1 MIDMKKSKINYLAL
15 LAWLVGMFL
24 IFSNLFFENTYW
36 VFSLLL
42 SLYLIVINILD
53 KDEINDKGLFSI
65 STNFAKLERVL
76 VFGISSFILINRFFN
91 VLPDLRFIM
100 TFEDSMINALLIFL
114 SCKFMPEIVFYS
126 MRTLLFDKVKVY
138 PNYSLKE
145 TQDDLK

>member
-42 SLYLIVINILD
+42 SLYLIGINIIG
-53 KDEINDKGLFSI
+53 DEDYTGLFSI
-65 STNFAKLERVL
+65 SKNFFKLERVL
-76 VFGISSFILINRFFN
+76 IFGISSFILINRFFN

-114 SCKFMPEIVFYS
+114 SCKFLPEIVFYS
-126 MRTLLFDKVKVY
+126 MRTLLFDKVEV
-138 PNYSLKE
+138 
-145 TQDDLK
+145 

>member
-42 SLYLIVINILD
+42 SLYLIGINIIG
-53 KDEINDKGLFSI
+53 DEDYTGLFSK
-65 STNFAKLERVL
+65 SKNFFKLERVL
-76 VFGISSFILINRFFN
+76 IFGISSFILINRFFN
-91 VLPDLRFIM
+91 ILPDLRFIM
-100 TFEDSMINALLIFL
+100 TFQDSMINALLIFL
-114 SCKFMPEIVFYS
+114 SCKFLPEIVFYS
-126 MRTLLFDKVKVY
+126 MRTLLFDKVEVY
-138 PNYSLKE
+138 PNYSFKE